1 MVSLFV
7 EESIHGEGELPL
19 SIGNLNQLKYL
30 NISYNNLQG
39 SIPHQLGF
47 IKNLTT
53 LDLSHNFFNES
64 FPISITG
71 IELTLLHLSWNS
83 LDGELPSS
91 LGNLKQLEY
100 LDISNNNIGGS
111 IPFELGFLKNL
122 TTLDLSHNKL
132 NRILPISLTNLTH
145 LVYLD
150 ISDNFLTVSLPS
162 NFDQLTKL
170 QVLLLNN
177 NSIDGTFSI
186 SLTNFSQLENLD
198 ISHNLLLGTLPS
210 KMFPL
215 TYYKTSIDLSHNFFS
230 GKILSQLGHFQQL
243 LLNNN
248 NLTGMVPQS
257 LCNVSYVDISYNC
270 LNSLISY
277 CTNMN
282 TCNKDVCLNISFY
295 QFEPLSPRKNNN
307 KFRQS
312 VFILWKYNGK
322 VAHDDIIRAKEDFDM
337 RYCIGTCAYGS
348 VYKAQLPCGKVVAL
362 KKLHGYEVEV
372 PSFNESFK
380 NEVRILSE
388 IKHRHI
394 VKLYGFCLH
403 KRIIFLIYQYMEKV
417 ACSLSWVAFGLSY
430 LHHDCT
436 PPIVHRDISSSN
448 ILLNSE
454 WQAIVSDFGATR
466 LLQYR
471 TNYMP
476 LYKLSF

>member
-7 EESIHGEGELPL
+7 EESIHGEGPVTWRFHFVRVQVWCYNSLVGELPL

-132 NRILPISLTNLTH
+132 NRILPISLTNLT
-145 LVYLD
+145 YLD

-312 VFILWKYNGK
+312 VFIVL
-322 VAHDDIIRAKEDFDM
+322 
-337 RYCIGTCAYGS
+337 S
-348 VYKAQLPCGKVVAL
+348 
-362 KKLHGYEVEV
+362 
-372 PSFNESFK
+372 
-380 NEVRILSE
+380 IL
-388 IKHRHI
+388 
-394 VKLYGFCLH
+394 
-403 KRIIFLIYQYMEKV
+403 
-417 ACSLSWVAFGLSY
+417 
-430 LHHDCT
+430 
-436 PPIVHRDISSSN
+436 N
-448 ILLNSE
+448 ILILALSLLVCLKFRHNSIKNSYGNTME
-454 WQAIVSDFGATR
+454 R
-466 LLQYR
+466 
-471 TNYMP
+471 
-476 LYKLSF
+476 